1 MASHNDH
8 PNPNHDDGRP
18 IDWDGEFAKLDTA
31 GNVVPFQRKPG
42 HEVERFDTS
51 YEATLDD
58 DQEPLTGEL
67 LPPKGAADPGFTV
80 TVPTGRDGREPI
92 IPAAYR
98 PENIKAT
105 VRLAVQ
111 RALHVAGF
119 HAVRAPIYAAK
130 TAFWAVVGGFKL
142 VKTQVRWWWLAEQF
156 AVRQALADNAAR
168 DPKEAARLY
177 STLHREGKA
186 TRRWRGIVLAGQTL
200 GVTLGS
206 MALWNSAPL
215 WATVAAGAVATG
227 ALARYGRPAH
237 KPILSRAV
245 IAPRFRKINLDIV
258 LRAYYA
264 AGLGNPDKETER
276 IDFGGQMARDGGTGS
291 SVVVNLPYGRTYS
304 EVIRAKE
311 KIASGLDVSLSQVFI
326 TRDPSSNRSHNLWIA
341 DRDPL
346 ATPAGRT
353 SLLSCKATDIWGPA
367 PFGLDERGRVV
378 SVNLLWSS
386 FLIGAQ
392 PRQGKTFS
400 ARLLALFAA
409 LDPHVRLSVF
419 DFKASP
425 DWRKFAL
432 VADRCA
438 FGLIRTKAGDPIEIF
453 LDTLRAIKADVM
465 DRNNRLS
472 ELPTDICPEGKLT
485 RDIARDPKYRMP
497 VHLVVIDEFQ
507 EAYGLGEASKEAAE
521 LLKFLVKVGPSV
533 GIIVIS
539 STQKPAGVGGAGPIN
554 TAFNDFR
561 DNHIVRFALNTGS
574 WQVSDKILGD
584 GAYSEGHDS
593 STLLSSYK
601 GVGILRGAFD
611 HTPTVRTHLA
621 DAEDAEKILKAAR
634 VLRERAGTL
643 SGMAAGQD
651 TAREYRDVLAD
662 VRAVFG
668 TGEPGLHWTTIAA
681 RLAERLPEHYADA
694 TAEAV
699 SAQLRALN
707 VASVDVKRDGTNL
720 KGAKLA
726 AITAAIEKRTAT

>member
-1 MASHNDH
+1 M
-8 PNPNHDDGRP
+8 
-18 IDWDGEFAKLDTA
+18 
-31 GNVVPFQRKPG
+31 
-42 HEVERFDTS
+42 
-51 YEATLDD
+51 
-58 DQEPLTGEL
+58 
-67 LPPKGAADPGFTV
+67 LPPKGAADFTV

-111 RALHVAGF
+111 RALHIAGF
-119 HAVRAPIYAAK
+119 HAVRIPIYAAK
-130 TAFWAVVGGFKL
+130 TAFWGAVGGFRL
-142 VKTQVRWWWLAEQF
+142 INRQLRWWWVTEQHGL
-156 AVRQALADNAAR
+156 RQQVASSGDKDAAR
-168 DPKEAARLY
+168 VWFQ
-177 STLHREGKA
+177 LHREVKV

-200 GVTLGS
+200 GATVGG
-206 MALWNSAPL
+206 MMLWNMAPL
-215 WATVAAGAVATG
+215 WATATVGAVTLG
-227 ALARYGRPAH
+227 GLAHFGRPIDR
-237 KPILSRAV
+237 PILSRAV
-245 IAPRFRKINLDIV
+245 IAPRFRKLSLDIV

-264 AGLGNPDKETER
+264 AGLGNPDKEHER

-291 SVVVNLPYGRTYS
+291 SVIVNLPYGRTYS

-311 KIASGLDVSLSQVFI
+311 RIASGLDVSLSQVFI
-326 TRDPSSNRSHNLWIA
+326 TRDPTSNRSHHLWIA

-353 SLLSCKATDIWGPA
+353 PLLACKPTDMWAPA
-367 PFGLDERGRVV
+367 PFGLDERGRTVAV
-378 SVNLLWSS
+378 DMLWVS

-400 ARLLALFAA
+400 ARLLALYAA
-409 LDPHVRLSVF
+409 LDPHVRLSIF

-438 FGLIRTKAGDPIEIF
+438 FGLIRTKAGDPVEIF
-453 LDTLRAIKADVM
+453 RDTLRAVKTDVM

-485 RDIARDPKYRMP
+485 RDIARNPKYRMP
-497 VHLVVIDEFQ
+497 VHLIVIDEFQ
-507 EAYGLGEASKEAAE
+507 EAYGLGEDSKEIAE

-539 STQKPAGVGGAGPIN
+539 STQKPSGVGGAGPLN
-554 TAFNDFR
+554 TAFNDYR

-574 WQVSDKILGD
+574 YQVSDKILGD

-593 STLLSSYK
+593 SALLSSYK

-634 VLRERAGTL
+634 ALRERAGTL
-643 SGMAAGQD
+643 SGMAAGED
-651 TAREYRDVLAD
+651 IARDVRDVLAD
-662 VRAVFG
+662 VRTVFG
-668 TGEPGLHWTTIAA
+668 SSETGLHWATIAA
-681 RLAERLPEHYADA
+681 RLAERMPEHYADA
-694 TAEAV
+694 TADAI
-699 SAQLRALN
+699 SAQLRALG
-707 VASVDVKRDGTNL
+707 VPSVDVKRDGTNL
-720 KGAKLA
+720 KGAKVA
-726 AITAAIEKRTAT
+726 AITTAITRRASGEVNGA